1 MSQIHSE
8 KPEDSRDLEQ
18 VIYDVVEYQ
27 NDGDFERL
35 YELLV
40 DRQLFLPTTP
50 ESKQSI
56 PINFKLEDGFIN
68 DYLPQ
73 LKFYEKELSGEY
85 YIAAF
90 TTNSSPQLIDK
101 NYIRIDWLDFLS
113 MVLKIEGISG
123 FSLQGQQSW
132 LALGKDEIR
141 YILNNYKPSTNK
153 YEYIVFEAGGIY
165 SCKSGEQGFSIVKV
179 LVAEEMG
186 VHLCLYS
193 NEFNKRPQMINLR
206 ELQVSIGHAPILRTG
221 FINWEPELML
231 EEMVTEEELSGYYCY
246 LNAMT
251 QQS

>member
-1 MSQIHSE
+1 MSQIHST

-27 NDGDFERL
+27 NDENFERL

-40 DRQLFLPTTP
+40 DRQLFLPITP
-50 ESKQSI
+50 ESTKSI
-56 PINFKLEDGFIN
+56 PINFKLEDEFIN
-68 DYLPQ
+68 NYLSQ
-73 LKFYEKELSGEY
+73 IKFYEKEMSGEY

-90 TTNSSPQLIDK
+90 TTNLSPQLVGK
-101 NYIRIDWLDFLS
+101 NYVRIDWIDFLS
-113 MVLKIEGISG
+113 MVLKIEHISG

-132 LALGKDEIR
+132 LALGKDEIHC
-141 YILNNYKPSTNK
+141 ILSNYKSSTNK
-153 YEYIVFEAGGIY
+153 YEYIVFKAGGIY

-186 VHLCLYS
+186 VHLCFYS
-193 NEFNKRPQMINLR
+193 NEFSDRPQMIHPI

-231 EEMVTEEELSGYYCY
+231 EEMVTEQELSGYYYY

-251 QQS
+251 QQT